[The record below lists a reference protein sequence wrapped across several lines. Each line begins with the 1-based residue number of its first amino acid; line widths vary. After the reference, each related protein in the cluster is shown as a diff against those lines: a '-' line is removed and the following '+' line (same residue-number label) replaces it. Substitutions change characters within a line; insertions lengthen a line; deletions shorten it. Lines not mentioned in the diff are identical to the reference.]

1 MTIRTTVAAL
11 LAAFACGSAL
21 AQTDAV
27 QRGEKLF
34 SSAYCIGCHAATP
47 GNIGTMV
54 LTKRLGKEKAVLADR
69 ADLDP
74 AFTKAIVR
82 HGMGIMPGFKPTDL
96 SDAELDDLAAYLGR
110 KR

>member
-1 MTIRTTVAAL
+1 MLCRKVSRT
-11 LAAFACGSAL
+11 
-21 AQTDAV
+21 
-27 QRGEKLF
+27 KLYHF
-34 SSAYCIGCHAATP
+34 TGP
-47 GNIGTMV
+47 NVGTMV
-54 LTKRLGKEKAVLADR
+54 LTRRLGKEKSVLAER